1 MIEINS
7 VSGEIFALSSPVHTT
22 TTTIIIS
29 AHWEMG
35 IDVALLWQ
43 RCSRYI
49 SCKYLH
55 RIQMFSSLFYQ
66 IT

>member
-35 IDVALLWQ
+35 IDAALLW
-43 RCSRYI
+43 
-49 SCKYLH
+49 
-55 RIQMFSSLFYQ
+55 
-66 IT
+66 